1 MADIRQLIIKRINNQ
16 MSGYLLSLLGVII
29 LGVLVDVILPSGST
43 SKYISGIFAI
53 VVMFVMIS
61 PVLTWIKND
70 YKISD
75 YFTSTEI
82 QLNDKL
88 LYDINQTKFS
98 ALEQDI
104 EQELTTNGYN
114 NVDIDIQFELV
125 ADNVTITKVLAD
137 INNLVINEN
146 VANINRYVYIRQVV
160 MSHIAVTQEVIEFS
174 E

>member
-1 MADIRQLIIKRINNQ
+1 